1 MQPFIR
7 DRLTWLAYI
16 MLAYIGFNQA
26 MLGPLMP
33 SLRSEL
39 GLSYTQGGFL
49 PASLAIGLIV
59 SGLISDRLARLWGR
73 RVVFWS
79 GGVGLATGVVL
90 LALSRRFESLLV
102 AALCIGLSSS
112 LTQIMIQAILADQHG
127 ERRAIALT
135 EANVGAS
142 LSTSVTPLAIGALQ
156 RLYIDWRAISVLTM
170 LFLASVVATFH
181 RQGIPDGVESKTQ
194 SQSGKGGGRLPF
206 FFWIYWAVLF
216 LVVAMEMSM
225 AVWATEFFSSV
236 VNLSQADAVLAF
248 SAFPAA
254 MLIGRFTGSRL
265 THHWS
270 TQRLLLTALI
280 VVLIGFPIFL
290 YAPLPAFNV
299 LGLFISGLGIAN
311 LYPSTLAV
319 AVGLA
324 AEQSNQASA
333 RASMAVGI
341 ALLTV
346 PLSLGWL
353 ADRLGLR
360 IAYGMVI
367 LLILAAIAV
376 VISNRYVLE
385 RRKVVHS

>member
-1 MQPFIR
+1 
-7 DRLTWLAYI
+7 
-16 MLAYIGFNQA
+16 
-26 MLGPLMP
+26 
-33 SLRSEL
+33 
-39 GLSYTQGGFL
+39 
-49 PASLAIGLIV
+49 
-59 SGLISDRLARLWGR
+59 
-73 RVVFWS
+73 
-79 GGVGLATGVVL
+79 
-90 LALSRRFESLLV
+90 
-102 AALCIGLSSS
+102 
-112 LTQIMIQAILADQHG
+112 
-127 ERRAIALT
+127 
-135 EANVGAS
+135 
-142 LSTSVTPLAIGALQ
+142 
-156 RLYIDWRAISVLTM
+156 
-170 LFLASVVATFH
+170 
-181 RQGIPDGVESKTQ
+181 
-194 SQSGKGGGRLPF
+194 
-206 FFWIYWAVLF
+206 
-216 LVVAMEMSM
+216 
-225 AVWATEFFSSV
+225 
-236 VNLSQADAVLAF
+236 
-248 SAFPAA
+248 

-346 PLSLGWL
+346 PFSLGWL